1 MQPVRVPARRLAAG
15 LAARHRP
22 RDAQPACAP
31 PPPACAAQVE
41 GVRREVGEEVE
52 ALLSAVR
59 RKSAELAD
67 VEARLTGRLR
77 WGVAM
82 IQARGEAAAKSRAFM
97 WWRWAG
103 LGGGGG
109 GPGGGGGER
118 FRRQASTGGCGCNV
132 LPSQLAGPLAVN
144 KDSRSAGRPQ
154 LSEIESA
161 DVAAQTQSPP
171 SACCLPRWIASR
183 RRYRR
188 HVEAKLQQ
196 RSNLRLAGRALQGWA
211 DCAERGA
218 AMQARLRTAVRR
230 MYFVRLSHAFGGGC
244 FLHGRDHVE
253 RRLAVRV
260 VQPRAMYVA
269 GSPAGFWQLLQQRDC
284 QRPHASRSMPFHALW
299 WPAHIQKQPV
309 APSPAA
315 HRSLA

>member
-109 GPGGGGGER
+109 GR
-118 FRRQASTGGCGCNV
+118 AIQAAGKYRGVWVQRAPLPTGWAASGQQG
-132 LPSQLAGPLAVN
+132 LSL
-144 KDSRSAGRPQ
+144 GRP
-154 LSEIESA
+154 
-161 DVAAQTQSPP
+161 AA
-171 SACCLPRWIASR
+171 
-183 RRYRR
+183 
-188 HVEAKLQQ
+188 
-196 RSNLRLAGRALQGWA
+196 
-211 DCAERGA
+211 AE
-218 AMQARLRTAVRR
+218 
-230 MYFVRLSHAFGGGC
+230 
-244 FLHGRDHVE
+244 
-253 RRLAVRV
+253 
-260 VQPRAMYVA
+260 
-269 GSPAGFWQLLQQRDC
+269 
-284 QRPHASRSMPFHALW
+284 
-299 WPAHIQKQPV
+299 
-309 APSPAA
+309 
-315 HRSLA
+315 